1 MIPNSFM
8 YYLLY
13 STEGT
18 SFTIPET
25 GNVVTNYATTSE
37 SVSPSG
43 ITVTLHNRDL
53 WAKFHRETTEMIITK
68 AGRYAGMHSGVVL
81 PLAVFSNWSYRMH
94 SG

>member
-1 MIPNSFM
+1 MCTYKLLLRHYTIPNSFM

-25 GNVVTNYATTSE
+25 GNVVTSYATTGE
-37 SVSPSG
+37 SVSTSG

-68 AGRYAGMHSGVVL
+68 AGRYACMYYGVVL
-81 PLAVFSNWSYRMH
+81 P
-94 SG
+94 

>member
-1 MIPNSFM
+1 M
-8 YYLLY
+8 YYLFY

-25 GNVVTNYATTSE
+25 GNVVTTYATTSK

-53 WAKFHRETTEMIITK
+53 LAKFHQETTEMIITR
-68 AGRYAGMHSGVVL
+68 AGRYACMYLLDGLVMNL
-81 PLAVFSNWSYRMH
+81 WSSHVNNEKFGNGQM
-94 SG
+94 

>member
-1 MIPNSFM
+1 M

-13 STEGT
+13 STEGA

-25 GNVVTNYATTSE
+25 GNVVTSYATTSE

-43 ITVTLHNRDL
+43 ITVTLHNADL

-68 AGRYAGMHSGVVL
+68 AGRYACMYSSVVL
-81 PLAVFSNWSYRMH
+81 P
-94 SG
+94 